1 MRNDQF
7 LSAIASHSCRFP
19 AGCLKKKA
27 THQDCI
33 LYGVIEEVAE
43 ESIKLGLV
51 TIEGWFIGV
60 LSGGFKCQG

>member
-43 ESIKLGLV
+43 ESIKLGYL
-51 TIEGWFIGV
+51 TWRLNEKDLGRV
-60 LSGGFKCQG
+60 LT